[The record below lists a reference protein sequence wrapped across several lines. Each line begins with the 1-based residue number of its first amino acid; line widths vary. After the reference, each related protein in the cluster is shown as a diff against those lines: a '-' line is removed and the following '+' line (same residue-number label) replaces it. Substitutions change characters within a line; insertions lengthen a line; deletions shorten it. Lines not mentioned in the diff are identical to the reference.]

1 MIPVG
6 VALELRN
13 KEKIP
18 ARVSSSWPHK
28 DEEQDLECEDGH
40 IRKRIMTFFWKSPSR
55 MTGERERET
64 SIEKRP
70 HGPHTI
76 VHSGNPP
83 AILSKLTGNLG
94 EILISLDLT

>member
-70 HGPHTI
+70 HGPPYNCSFWKSPSNPVKI
-76 VHSGNPP
+76 DGKSG
-83 AILSKLTGNLG
+83 
-94 EILISLDLT
+94 